1 MSARNSD
8 YRRSRSR
15 SREREKRS
23 NRESSRTN
31 KQERREEMKKENSA
45 NAVWGNI
52 AKEEDEQYEKDKLIV
67 PAAEK
72 EKANFGLS
80 GALAKDE
87 VTGNMYNGELH

>member
-1 MSARNSD
+1 
-8 YRRSRSR
+8 
-15 SREREKRS
+15 
-23 NRESSRTN
+23 
-31 KQERREEMKKENSA
+31 MKKENSA

-67 PAAEK
+67 PVAEK

-87 VTGNMYNGELH
+87 VTGNMYNGELRSRHQYRHISIILQIAYRTRLLL

>member
-1 MSARNSD
+1 
-8 YRRSRSR
+8 
-15 SREREKRS
+15 
-23 NRESSRTN
+23 
-31 KQERREEMKKENSA
+31 MKKENSV

-87 VTGNMYNGELH
+87 VTGNMYNGELHPRHQYRPISMILQLANRLCLLLSNPQKESCSNGLSP